1 MTSKFCLVF
10 LTLLLVFTL
19 ASSRG
24 SLERDN
30 PQHRGWSNNLDNKFG
45 GEKWYDNYARP
56 IVHGAYHAGRA
67 AGSLNGA
74 EWARAKDQFSAVGEG
89 QPRSEYLKAYRD
101 EN

>member
-1 MTSKFCLVF
+1 MF
-10 LTLLLVFTL
+10 LIFLLLISL
-19 ASSRG
+19 AAPRG

-30 PQHRGWSNNLDNKFG
+30 PTHRGWSNSMDNKYG

-56 IVHGAYHAGRA
+56 IVHGVYHTGRA
-67 AGSLNGA
+67 VNSLNGA

-89 QPRSEYLKAYRD
+89 QPTSEYLKEYRD